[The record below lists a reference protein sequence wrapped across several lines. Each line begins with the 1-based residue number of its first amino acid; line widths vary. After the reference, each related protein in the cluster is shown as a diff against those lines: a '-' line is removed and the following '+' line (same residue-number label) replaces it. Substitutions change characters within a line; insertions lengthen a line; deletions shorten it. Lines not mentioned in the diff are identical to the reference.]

1 MVKGDTCIEIPKLGG
16 AYVTPKRY
24 CDECYGLIL
33 KKTTDDIAEISK
45 I

>member
-1 MVKGDTCIEIPKLGG
+1 MSKGDTCIEIPKLGG
-16 AYVTPKRY
+16 AYSTAKRY

-33 KKTTDDIAEISK
+33 KKTNDDIDEISK